1 MPCPLLTLPFSKNN
15 KINGAKL
22 LKMLDFFDGFSS
34 LWPGA
39 DPGGRMR
46 SMHPP
51 MSHFQKCF

>member
-1 MPCPLLTLPFSKNN
+1 MPCPLLTLPFRKNN

-22 LKMLDFFDGFSS
+22 PKMLDSFDGFSR

-46 SMHPP
+46 SRHPP
-51 MSHFQKCF
+51 KSYFQKCF